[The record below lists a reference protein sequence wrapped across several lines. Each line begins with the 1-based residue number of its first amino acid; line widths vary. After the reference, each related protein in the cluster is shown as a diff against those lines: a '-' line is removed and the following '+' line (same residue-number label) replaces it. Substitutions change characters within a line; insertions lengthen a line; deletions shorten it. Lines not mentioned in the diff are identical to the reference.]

1 MLKVATCVLL
11 MVLAGAPLHAQSGDE
26 SRKHAARASFT
37 TGASFGDGETALGLA
52 AALGFRV
59 GDRLGLEFEL
69 AHARKLDF
77 TIDLCPPP
85 RVCVIGGQLAR
96 HGPHRDA
103 RPPPRP
109 GTSAPVIQ
117 AAGVRTGGHRR
128 RACPAAL
135 HIHVRPAG

>member
-11 MVLAGAPLHAQSGDE
+11 LVLAGAPLHAQGGDE

-85 RVCVIGGQLAR
+85 RVCVIGGQLPVTGR
-96 HGPHRDA
+96 TVTLV
-103 RPPPRP
+103 PPRP